1 VPFAPEHTMYAD
13 ALYRQ
18 PLKHSF
24 WRAVYV
30 GVSTLGAGKIY
41 WDEANSFSQPFYALL
56 NARAGLELSKYAN
69 LEVRGQ
75 NLTGTRYATF
85 SFNSM
90 SNRFEQ
96 RGAPRYFEFALR
108 LKF

>member
-1 VPFAPEHTMYAD
+1 MICTPISGTDY
-13 ALYRQ
+13 Y
-18 PLKHSF
+18 
-24 WRAVYV
+24 
-30 GVSTLGAGKIY
+30 
-41 WDEANSFSQPFYALL
+41 
-56 NARAGLELSKYAN
+56 YAN

-85 SFNSM
+85 SFDSM

-108 LKF
+108 RGRSR